1 MELQLVIFQLADELY
16 GVNIHSVESI
26 IKLQTIT
33 TVPHAPAFVE
43 GVTNL
48 RGTVLPIIDLR
59 KRFGLD
65 LRAET
70 NETRIVVLEVEG
82 QQVGMVVDGVK
93 EVLTISDEAVE
104 PPSPIVSGIDTAFIT
119 GIAKVNDDLI
129 ILLDLAKV
137 LNADEKAD
145 LAAVKI

>member
-33 TVPHAPAFVE
+33 PVPHAPEFVE

-48 RGTVLPIIDLR
+48 RGNVLPIIDLR

-70 NETRIVVLEVEG
+70 SETRIVVLDVDSK
-82 QQVGMVVDGVK
+82 QVGMVVDGVK
-93 EVLTISDEAVE
+93 EVLTIDDSSVE
-104 PPSPIVSGIDTAFIT
+104 PPSPIVSSIDSAFIT

-137 LNADEKAD
+137 LSAEEKAD
-145 LAAVKI
+145 LEKTKL